1 MHIVTLTTDFGTA
14 DYYAAQF
21 KGDILRHKADVQIID
36 LSHDIPIRNIV
47 SGAYALKHSYL
58 HFPTGSVHIIR
69 VDEQGI
75 DFEAVI
81 VAYSDKHYFIGPDN
95 GILSLVFYRKPE
107 WIFALDVEK
116 LGVKRTNE
124 AYAVITKLI
133 LENGELEYYLK
144 EKSDIIV
151 KEGLQ
156 ITRLEN
162 QVRGTVVIVDRF
174 GNLITNIHFRDV
186 TSYLEHFEQVEV
198 QYRGKSRIEGI
209 SEKYSDVPQGDSLA
223 RFNDEGYLE
232 IALNGGNA
240 ASLLGIKFGDFV
252 NMIFK

>member
-14 DYYAAQF
+14 DFYAAQF
-21 KGDILRHKADVQIID
+21 KGDILRHKSDVQIID

-58 HFPTGSVHIIR
+58 HFPQGSVHIIR

-75 DFEAVI
+75 GYEDVI
-81 VAYSDKHYFIGPDN
+81 VAFCDKHYFLAPDN

-107 WIFALDVEK
+107 WIFALDVDK

-124 AYAVITKLI
+124 AYAAICKMI
-133 LENGELEYYLK
+133 LENSDVFLYLK
-144 EKSDIIV
+144 EKQDIRIREGIQV
-151 KEGLQ
+151 TLYEKE
-156 ITRLEN
+156 
-162 QVRGTVVIVDRF
+162 VRGTVVLVDRY
-174 GNLITNIHFRDV
+174 GNLITNIHFKDV
-186 TSYLEHFEQVEV
+186 CHYLEQFEHVTV
-198 QYRGKSRIEGI
+198 QYRGKSKILGI
-209 SEKYSDVPQGDSLA
+209 AEKYSDVPPGDSLA

-240 ASLLGIKFGDFV
+240 ASLLGIKFGDLV
-252 NMIFK
+252 NMKFE